1 MMKSRTLVWT
11 ITGVVTLLA
20 LLGGAASALAFVN
33 WPGYQFDTGHSSLNG
48 AATTITPSR
57 ASALAPAWSK
67 AFAPSGGFESSPVVY
82 NGSIY
87 IGGKNGIFY
96 QLNEAT
102 GAVAHSVKLGNEHA
116 CSQGTY
122 RYGIEATATVSPDPG
137 RAGAATVYITGAN
150 GTTTG
155 NGGIYLWGLDASTLK
170 RVWTTDPVTVD
181 TEVGAL
187 AWASPTVSNGTI
199 SVGIASGCDAP
210 LVRGGMSVFNQ
221 ATGTLVGSYKAVPAG
236 TLGGTIWATP
246 AASGT
251 STWLATGNAAQTK
264 GAIPGDS
271 FSIVRLQGATKVDSW
286 TVPSQIGTDND
297 FGATPT
303 LFTGLIGTTA
313 TPMIGSCNKNGT
325 FYALQSQSLSTGPV
339 WTYQLGAK
347 GTGNLCN
354 SGGVWDAGA
363 RQLILGST
371 KTANGHPGSIQALSP
386 DAAPASRVMWQS
398 YLPCAVEGPP
408 SEDGAGVLAVDT
420 FGQCSTGSSPR
431 LYLYNAHATV
441 PNGSGPP
448 APQLLKT
455 ITTGASVFAQPSFA
469 DGYLFV
475 ASEKNLMAYH

>member
-1 MMKSRTLVWT
+1 MKRRT
-11 ITGVVTLLA
+11 ITGLVTLLA
-20 LLGGAASALAFVN
+20 SLGAAAPALGSVN

-48 AATTITPSR
+48 AATAITPTQ
-57 ASALAPAWSK
+57 AAALAPAWSK

-82 NGSIY
+82 NGSVY

-96 QLNEAT
+96 QLNETT
-102 GAVAHSVKLGNEHA
+102 GAVVHSIKLGTEQA

-122 RYGIEATATVSPDPG
+122 HYGIEATATVAPDPA
-137 RAGAATVYITGAN
+137 RPGASTVYISGAN

-155 NGGIYLWGLDASTLK
+155 HGGIYLWALDATTLK
-170 RVWTTDPVTVD
+170 KVWTTDPVTVD
-181 TEVGAL
+181 TEKGAL
-187 AWASPTVSNGTI
+187 AWASPTVSNGTV
-199 SVGIASGCDAP
+199 SVGIASACDVP
-210 LVRGGMSVFNQ
+210 LVRGGMSVFDQ
-221 ATGTLVGSYKAVPAG
+221 GTGTLLGSYKAVPAG
-236 TLGGTIWATP
+236 SLGGTIWATP

-251 STWLATGNAAQTK
+251 STWVATGNAAQTK

-271 FSIVRLQGATKVDSW
+271 YSIVRLQGATKVDSW
-286 TVPSQIGTDND
+286 TVPNQGGTDND

-303 LFTGLIGTTA
+303 LFSGVIGGAA
-313 TPMIGSCNKNGT
+313 TPMVGSCNKNGT
-325 FYALQSQSLSTGPV
+325 FYALLSQSLSSGPV
-339 WTYQLGAK
+339 WTYQLGAS

-363 RQLILGST
+363 NQLILGST
-371 KTANGHPGSIQALSP
+371 KTPNGHPGSIQALSP
-386 DAAPASRVMWQS
+386 DAAPTSRVIWQT

-420 FGQCSTGSSPR
+420 FGSCAAGSSPR
-431 LYLYNAHATV
+431 LYLYNADVTV

-455 ITTGASVFAQPSFA
+455 ITPGASVFAQPSFA